1 MNSQETLKEAML
13 SQKPI
18 SFQYR
23 RIGKS
28 TSSEVEIARV
38 IFISSKCGKKTVT
51 ANFSFDNNHNS
62 GWKNFDISSMF
73 NVQILENKNANSAF

>member
-1 MNSQETLKEAML
+1 MNAQETLKEAML

-28 TSSEVEIARV
+28 SSSETEIARV

-51 ANFSFDNNHNS
+51 TDFSRDNNHNS
-62 GWKNFDISSMF
+62 GWKNFDINSMF
-73 NVQILENKNANSAF
+73 NVQILENKNSKSAL